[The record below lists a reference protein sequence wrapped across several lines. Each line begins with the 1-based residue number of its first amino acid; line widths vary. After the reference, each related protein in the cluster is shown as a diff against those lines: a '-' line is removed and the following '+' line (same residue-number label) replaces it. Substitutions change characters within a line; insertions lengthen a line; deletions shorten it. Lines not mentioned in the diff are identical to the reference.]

1 MHMKKTILIVFC
13 LVLMTALNAQTADTY
28 FTSSSAKPNMLD
40 LSDLTKIQWAADVNG
55 KSFFFD
61 STGKMINGAISFG
74 NKVRATDRISGIEY
88 LVVGTT
94 VILAVGYENDDT
106 SYAVFYT
113 ADTGFSADPKFI
125 SNSTGFGA
133 SQFISNG
140 ERVFEATQFSYHFF
154 DLKTKKDIWNNTK
167 GIGDD
172 YHYNNQV
179 QYLGNNTV
187 KIVYTHYVQNMKK
200 FASMT
205 ISLKDGNEI
214 KK

>member
-1 MHMKKTILIVFC
+1 MKKLFFALFC
-13 LVLMTALNAQTADTY
+13 FSLAAVIWAQTADSYQVST
-28 FTSSSAKPNMLD
+28 SAKPNMQDISNLKK
-40 LSDLTKIQWAADVNG
+40 LQWAITING
-55 KSFFFD
+55 KSVFFD
-61 STGKMINGAISFG
+61 AMGKMLNGPISFG
-74 NKVRATDRISGIEY
+74 NKVRNTDPISGIEY
-88 LVVGTT
+88 LAVGST
-94 VILAVGYENDDT
+94 VILSVGYENDDT
-106 SYAVFYT
+106 SYALFYT
-113 ADTGFSADPKFI
+113 VDSGFSSAPQFI
-125 SNSTGFGA
+125 ANSTGFGA
-133 SQFISNG
+133 SQFLSNG
-140 ERVFEATQFSYHFF
+140 DKVFEATQFSYHFF

-172 YHYNNQV
+172 CHYNNQV

>member
-1 MHMKKTILIVFC
+1 MKKILVILFC
-13 LVLMTALNAQTADTY
+13 LALSAALFAQTADAY
-28 FTSSSAKPNMLD
+28 IASQGAKTNMPD
-40 LSDLTKIQWAADVNG
+40 LSDLKKVQWTVSVNG

-61 STGKMINGAISFG
+61 STGKMINGSISFG
-74 NKVRATDRISGIEY
+74 NKVRATDLISGIEY
-88 LVVGTT
+88 LVAGTT
-94 VILAVGYENDDT
+94 VIIAVGYENDDT
-106 SYAVFYT
+106 SYAIFYSSD
-113 ADTGFSADPKFI
+113 ASFSADPKFI

-133 SQFISNG
+133 SQFLSNG
-140 ERVFEATQFSYHFF
+140 EKVFEATQFSYHFF

-172 YHYNNQV
+172 YHYNSQV